1 MYLATNDAVG
11 AFVQWT
17 GQTRGGG
24 SQPVGFLIEFVA
36 GSVSGGGDLGVRV
49 EVEGSGTGGAKVWII
64 DDGSVSVSRLNST
77 GGTSTS
83 ASSAGVLSAGGPWW
97 LWVDMPTAMLTGT
110 NPTVWHNSG
119 GSWQS
124 VTVSGA
130 TSPGGSAD
138 DLTGVITAN
147 IGDTGAGVW
156 KFGNVIIFQGVDR
169 PTNAA
174 MARAV
179 ALNANPVAQ
188 ALQYTGCC
196 FAWSANNL
204 EDSKFSVNGSNT
216 GGEFEVVA
224 PTIRGGHMLNST
236 CTVSRP
242 SQSRSSDTGG
252 FATTFVTY
260 EENVPCMVQDAGSRE
275 SLVGYRQTGGTS
287 FRVYFEYGRD
297 VRNGD
302 RIVWDGRT
310 LSVVG
315 PPVSDPM
322 RAHYT
327 MVPCE
332 EQQGGGLL

>member
-1 MYLATNDAVG
+1 MYRATNDASG
-11 AFVQWT
+11 AFIQWFS
-17 GQTRGGG
+17 QARGGG

-36 GSVSGGGDLGVRV
+36 GSVSGSTESAVTV
-49 EVEGSGTGGAKVWII
+49 EALGSGTGGARVIVY
-64 DDGSVSVSRLNST
+64 DNGSVEVSRISST
-77 GGTSTS
+77 GSTS
-83 ASSAGVLSAGGPWW
+83 SSSSSASVLSAGGPSW
-97 LWVDMPTAMLTGT
+97 LWVDIPTAMLSGT
-110 NPTVWHNSG
+110 NPTVYHNSG
-119 GSWQS
+119 GSWEALS
-124 VTVSGA
+124 MTGA

-138 DLTGVITAN
+138 DLNGVLSAT
-147 IGDTGAGVW
+147 IGDNGAGVW
-156 KFGNVIIFQGVDR
+156 KFGNVIVFQGLDR
-169 PTNAA
+169 PTNASA
-174 MARAV
+174 ARAV

-188 ALQYTGCC
+188 GLLYTGCC
-196 FAWSANNL
+196 FAWSANDL
-204 EDSKFSVNGSNT
+204 EDDKFNVNGSNT

-242 SQSRSSDTGG
+242 SQSRSTATNSIT
-252 FATTFVTY
+252 TTFVTY

-275 SLVGYRQTGGTS
+275 SLIGYRQTGGTS

-302 RIVWDGRT
+302 RISWDGRT